1 MMPIGPLMIEHRLI
15 ERMIN
20 QMRGHV
26 DRFRATQK
34 ADPAFIDIAVDFV
47 RTYADRCH
55 HGKEEDI
62 LFRDLKK
69 KSLSE
74 EHNRILEE
82 LIAEHI
88 LGREAARTLA
98 DAKERYLEGDST
110 ALAEIIDAVSL
121 LADFYPRHIDKE
133 DRHFFLPV
141 MNYFTKQEQ
150 DTMLAEMYE
159 FDKNLVH
166 ALYRAVVEK
175 VERRGMLD

>member
-20 QMRGHV
+20 QMRRHV
-26 DRFRATQK
+26 DQFRANQK
-34 ADPAFIDIAVDFV
+34 VDPAFIDTAVDFV

-55 HGKEEDI
+55 HGKEENI

-74 EHNRILEE
+74 EHNRILNE
-82 LIAEHI
+82 LISEHV
-88 LGREAARTLA
+88 LGRDTTRTIV
-98 DAKERYLEGDST
+98 DAEERYIKGDPR
-110 ALAEIIDAVSL
+110 ALPEIIDAVSL

-150 DTMLAEMYE
+150 DAMLAEMYE

-166 ALYRAVVEK
+166 ALYRRAIEK
-175 VERRGMLD
+175 LEQSGT